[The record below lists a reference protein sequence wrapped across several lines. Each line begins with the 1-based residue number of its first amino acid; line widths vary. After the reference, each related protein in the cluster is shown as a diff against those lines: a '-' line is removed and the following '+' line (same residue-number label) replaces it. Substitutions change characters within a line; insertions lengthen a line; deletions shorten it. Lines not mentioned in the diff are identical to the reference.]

1 MKREEH
7 KSIIQ
12 ELLGCATPDK
22 QARASELLTQLTD
35 DYEQTL
41 TGSETL
47 TSENSTLKENNEK
60 LRQVNADLFLKVG
73 NTTNTNQGGT
83 GKENKSKGQEGKET
97 ELTFDKLFNEKG
109 ELI

>member
-1 MKREEH
+1 LKREEH
-7 KSIIQ
+7 KAIIQ

-22 QARASELLTQLTD
+22 QARASELLTQLSD
-35 DYEQTL
+35 DYEQT
-41 TGSETL
+41 TTASETL
-47 TSENSTLKENNEK
+47 TNEHSTLKENYEK

-83 GKENKSKGQEGKET
+83 GKENESKGQEGSES